1 MALGRD
7 HETWTCRTVM
17 AEGSDEVHLTIS
29 AGAGGPLPDV
39 TLCEQPVAPAPPTRR
54 FQERGCRR
62 CAEASLEQGVL
73 GARDRGA
80 TINLQRFYART
91 GSGGRNTR
99 GGASRPG
106 TTTTGGVVPFQLP
119 PSA

>member
-1 MALGRD
+1 MPLGRD
-7 HETWTCRTVM
+7 QETWTCRTVM
-17 AEGSDEVHLTIS
+17 AAGSDDVHLAIS
-29 AGAGGPLPDV
+29 TGTGGPVPDV
-39 TLCEQPVAPAPPTRR
+39 TLCDEPVVASPPTRR

-91 GSGGRNTR
+91 GGGTRRSGGTP
-99 GGASRPG
+99 S
-106 TTTTGGVVPFQLP
+106 TGGSVVPFQLP